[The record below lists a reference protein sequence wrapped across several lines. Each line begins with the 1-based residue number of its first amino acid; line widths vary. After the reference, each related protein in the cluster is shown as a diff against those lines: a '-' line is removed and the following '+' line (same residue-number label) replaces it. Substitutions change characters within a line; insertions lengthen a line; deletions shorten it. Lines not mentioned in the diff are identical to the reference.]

1 MTPLPDRHDRND
13 IRQRVEQ
20 LLLGIAPEIDPRA
33 LDPGEELRAQVDLDS
48 IDYLNLMIAIADEFG
63 VEIAE
68 TEYGQLTTLDQLIA
82 RIGRPS
88 PTLQPE

>member
-1 MTPLPDRHDRND
+1 MTPLDRND
-13 IRQRVEQ
+13 IRQRIER
-20 LLLGIAPEIDPRA
+20 LLLGIAPEVDPRA

-48 IDYLNLMIAIADEFG
+48 IDYLNLMIAIAGEFG

-88 PTLQPE
+88 PTLPPE

>member
-13 IRQRVEQ
+13 IRQRVER

-33 LDPGEELRAQVDLDS
+33 LDPGAELRAQVDLDS
-48 IDYLNLMIAIADEFG
+48 IDYLNLMIAIAGEFG

-68 TEYGQLTTLDQLIA
+68 TEYGQLTTLDRLIE

-88 PTLQPE
+88 PAVQS